1 MGDGGRGGGPDDDPA
16 RPSDVATTPTTLG
29 FLEIL
34 RMPEVRA
41 ATVGTFVIM
50 LGYGIVSPVLPNYA
64 RSFGVGYDAVGLLI
78 AGFSFARLVADP
90 FCGRAIDRFGERWTT
105 AGGAVLVGVSSVAAG
120 LAPTFPLL
128 LLFRSLGGVGSA
140 VFFAA
145 MLSFLLRTVPA
156 ERTGRV
162 MSVFFG
168 AFNVG
173 FIAGGPMGGVI
184 ANALGLASP
193 LHVYGVACFISAWLF
208 WRSIYDPERTQAEDD
223 APGWRHLPWRERS
236 FLAVL
241 ASNAAYLWFV
251 GAIYATLIPLY
262 GRDPVGLSLSG
273 VGLALAIATGTEL
286 VCLFPAGKLT
296 DTRGRRAVLLPSL
309 FAMAIIGSVLGVTRS
324 PVVFMVLMAVMGV
337 TTGFGGVPEAPMLG
351 DVTRPE
357 MKGSAVG
364 MFRFFGDLGFVAGP
378 LAAGWAADAI
388 GFTGAFVISA
398 VPVLVAA
405 GLVASIPET
414 MRPLPRTGEAPGL

>member
-1 MGDGGRGGGPDDDPA
+1 MAGAGDVEDGTDGPTSGVAPA
-16 RPSDVATTPTTLG
+16 ALS
-29 FLEIL
+29 FLEIF

-41 ATVGTFVIM
+41 ATVGTFVVM

-90 FCGRAIDRFGERWTT
+90 FCGRVIDRFGERRTS
-105 AGGAVLVGVSSVAAG
+105 AGGAAIVGVSSIAAG

-145 MLSFLLRTVPA
+145 MLSFLLRTVPP

-173 FIAGGPMGGVI
+173 FIAGGPLGGVI
-184 ANALGLASP
+184 ANAFKLRTP
-193 LHVYGVACFISAWLF
+193 LHIYGVSCFVAAWLF
-208 WRSIYDPERTQAEDD
+208 WRTIYDPTRSKAEDD
-223 APGWRHLPWRERS
+223 APGWRHLPWRDRA

-241 ASNAAYLWFV
+241 ASNASYLWFV
-251 GAIYATLIPLY
+251 GAIYSTLIPLF
-262 GRDPVGLSLSG
+262 GRDIVGLSLSG

-296 DTRGRRAVLLPSL
+296 DSHGRRAVLLPSL
-309 FAMAIIGSVLGVTRS
+309 VAMAVIGSLIGVAS
-324 PVVFMVLMAVMGV
+324 IPLVFMVLMAVMGV

-357 MKGSAVG
+357 MKGSAVA
-364 MFRFFGDLGFVAGP
+364 MFRFFGDLGFVVGP
-378 LAAGWAADAI
+378 LAAGWAADAL
-388 GFTGAFVISA
+388 GFTGAFIVSA
-398 VPVLVAA
+398 APVLIAA
-405 GLVASIPET
+405 GLVASVPET
-414 MRPLPRTGEAPGL
+414 MPSRGRTGEAGL